1 MPTVHR
7 TRPAREAVAT
17 NPLPRVG
24 LTSRQAWA
32 MEHITRCPICGKWVL
47 VGNDRTLAQITSED
61 YVAPAV
67 CAHFQPT
74 AAA

>member
-7 TRPAREAVAT
+7 TQPAREAVTT

-32 MEHITRCPICGKWVL
+32 MEHITRCPSCGKWVL
-47 VGNDRTLAQITSED
+47 VGNDQTLAQITSED
-61 YVAPAV
+61 YVPPAV